1 KRGVAGGIA
10 AVALLGGAGL
20 KTAADLEQSQIG
32 FETMLGSAQ
41 KADAFLAQIKR
52 TAANTPFE
60 LKGLTQTSQKLLAFG
75 FDAKEIIPTL
85 TTHGDA
91 SAGLGRGAAGLDQI
105 ATAFGQIKTKGRVQ
119 GDEILQLTEAGI
131 PAMQILRN
139 QLGLTAT
146 EYDRLQRAGK
156 ISADVAL
163 PALLKGMNNGTKGL
177 AGETTAFGG
186 LMEKQSKSLSG
197 LASTLKDKVFLGLAD
212 GIAPLV
218 PLIKD
223 GLQKAIDNI
232 GPALKT
238 GGENLAAFVQ
248 GMKDGTGPGGKLA
261 DILGKVWD
269 VLKPVID
276 FIRNNKAVVATFVG
290 VVITLTA
297 AFAALNLVLAINPFT
312 LVILGIAA
320 LAAGFVY
327 AYKHSET
334 FRTIVDGL
342 WNNVLKPFGAWLGEH
357 LPGILRVVGKAF
369 LTAAQFIVH
378 AFNFILTAV
387 LTVFGGILS
396 AAAKAFGWIPGL
408 GDDIKKASK
417 GFNVMKDV
425 ALDALDS
432 VEAGLQDA
440 QNGLDKLGKKNP
452 KPKITPPASG
462 PSVRAAERIAESL
475 NKLDKVHAKPTVSL
489 GGVGSVLNS
498 LANLGAGLDAAIRKS
513 SKLSRT
519 RIGENAKGTDNWRG
533 GLTWVGE
540 EGPEL
545 LNVSKGAQII
555 PNHKL
560 GTVGRDIAA
569 TTTASRPASPAS
581 SSTASGPST
590 MRITHLDP
598 LLRFI
603 EVAVEDGIDGLV
615 AHSEEIA
622 GMSY

>member
-1 KRGVAGGIA
+1 
-10 AVALLGGAGL
+10 
-20 KTAADLEQSQIG
+20 
-32 FETMLGSAQ
+32 
-41 KADAFLAQIKR
+41 
-52 TAANTPFE
+52 
-60 LKGLTQTSQKLLAFG
+60 
-75 FDAKEIIPTL
+75 
-85 TTHGDA
+85 
-91 SAGLGRGAAGLDQI
+91 
-105 ATAFGQIKTKGRVQ
+105 
-119 GDEILQLTEAGI
+119 
-131 PAMQILRN
+131 
-139 QLGLTAT
+139 
-146 EYDRLQRAGK
+146 
-156 ISADVAL
+156 
-163 PALLKGMNNGTKGL
+163 
-177 AGETTAFGG
+177 
-186 LMEKQSKSLSG
+186 
-197 LASTLKDKVFLGLAD
+197 
-212 GIAPLV
+212 
-218 PLIKD
+218 
-223 GLQKAIDNI
+223 
-232 GPALKT
+232 
-238 GGENLAAFVQ
+238 
-248 GMKDGTGPGGKLA
+248 MKDGTGPGGKLA

-312 LVILGIAA
+312 LLIIGIAA
-320 LAAGFVY
+320 VAAGLVY
-327 AYKHSET
+327 AYKHSDQ
-334 FRTIVDGL
+334 FRSAVGNL

-357 LPGILRVVGKAF
+357 LPGVLRVVGKAF
-369 LTAAQFIVH
+369 LTNAQIIVTALDFI
-378 AFNFILTAV
+378 FTAV
-387 LTVFGGILS
+387 TTVFGGILR

-408 GDDIKKASK
+408 GDDIKRASK
-417 GFNVMKDV
+417 GFDAMKN
-425 ALDALDS
+425 AAGDAIDS
-432 VEAGLQDA
+432 VQVGLQDA
-440 QNGLDKLGKKNP
+440 QDSLDKLGKKNP

-462 PSVRAAERIAESL
+462 PSIRAAENVAASL
-475 NKLDKVHAKPTVSL
+475 KKLDKVHAKPTVSL

-513 SKLSRT
+513 STLSRT
-519 RIGENAKGTDNWRG
+519 RIGANAKGTDNWRG

-569 TTTASRPASPAS
+569 TTTASAPAAS
-581 SSTASGPST
+581 ASSTASGPST